1 MNQPVDILY
10 HVAAVRDAGRV
21 AARPGALALQGGRVV
36 AAGHPSDPRLS
47 RLRARQTVEL
57 PQRLLLPALVNAH
70 THLALTSLGPRPFTS
85 KFTEWLG
92 QVIREAPRDRQA
104 IIDSV
109 GRGIDLSVRAG
120 VGYLGDIA
128 GADELAFGAR
138 LLAEPMPGVSYL
150 ECFGHETPRA
160 IQTMEEAARKLQGEW
175 VASGRDEVHWGITPH
190 APYSAGMRLYDA
202 AARFSQIS
210 GCRLTTHLAET
221 VEELQFVRDGV
232 GPCADLLH
240 DLGKWDVSIKPTG
253 LHPVDWVAPLLKNAH
268 WLLAHCNYVED
279 SHIALLAKSRASV
292 VYCPLASE
300 YFGHVAHRYRDMLE
314 AGVNVCL
321 GTDSIL
327 CQPPENTQPLGIWP
341 QMRRLF
347 RRDGTDADTLLTMAT
362 VNGMRGLELA
372 RIDATFG
379 SGSRSWLA
387 SVRIDPNDVTDP
399 LTQALENDYPL
410 EPVPNEE
417 T

>member
-1 MNQPVDILY
+1 
-10 HVAAVRDAGRV
+10 
-21 AARPGALALQGGRVV
+21 
-36 AAGHPSDPRLS
+36 
-47 RLRARQTVEL
+47 
-57 PQRLLLPALVNAH
+57 
-70 THLALTSLGPRPFTS
+70 
-85 KFTEWLG
+85 
-92 QVIREAPRDRQA
+92 
-104 IIDSV
+104 
-109 GRGIDLSVRAG
+109 
-120 VGYLGDIA
+120 
-128 GADELAFGAR
+128 
-138 LLAEPMPGVSYL
+138 
-150 ECFGHETPRA
+150 
-160 IQTMEEAARKLQGEW
+160 MEKAARKLQGEW

-221 VEELQFVRDGV
+221 VEEIQFVRDGV